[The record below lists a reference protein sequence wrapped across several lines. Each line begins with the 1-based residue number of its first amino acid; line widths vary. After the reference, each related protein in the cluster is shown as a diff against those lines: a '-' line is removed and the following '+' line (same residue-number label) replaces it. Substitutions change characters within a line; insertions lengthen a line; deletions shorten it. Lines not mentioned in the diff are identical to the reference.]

1 MTTLQAVFEFTE
13 EDLRCNRAGR
23 LSPTQQRVQSGS
35 LVKRRVVS
43 ATVGFVGLA
52 VAAALAYPLA
62 TDGVDGNLGRLGAAV
77 AAASIGLLFLSGLGE
92 RPPPEVLVTEG
103 AAMLVR
109 RTDEDGD
116 HQLLTTHHLVIG
128 EDEWQVSSNQL
139 ESLAEERRYRVY
151 HGGMPRQLLSIEPGG
166 PPPGPPG

>member
-62 TDGVDGNLGRLGAAV
+62 TDGVYGNLGRLVGALGVTRLLGCPARACERLARAV
-77 AAASIGLLFLSGLGE
+77 FPVLSGK
-92 RPPPEVLVTEG
+92 R
-103 AAMLVR
+103 
-109 RTDEDGD
+109 
-116 HQLLTTHHLVIG
+116 
-128 EDEWQVSSNQL
+128 
-139 ESLAEERRYRVY
+139 
-151 HGGMPRQLLSIEPGG
+151 
-166 PPPGPPG
+166 